1 MSTPPPSEVTTF
13 PSPPSSPGA
22 SFPPLTVT
30 SDNGKNLLAAYK
42 RAANILGIEEKK
54 DKKTYSGEPSTQIAE
69 QEEEKTLL
77 AALEGLKK
85 PLAEALK
92 TQDYQGAMK
101 QLSNLRA
108 PVDAFF
114 DKVKVN
120 VDNAPLRENRLK
132 ILANLREQCDAIAKF
147 SLIEG

>member
-1 MSTPPPSEVTTF
+1 M
-13 PSPPSSPGA
+13 
-22 SFPPLTVT
+22 
-30 SDNGKNLLAAYK
+30 
-42 RAANILGIEEKK
+42 NILGIEEKK
-54 DKKTYSGEPSTQIAE
+54 DKKTYSGQPSATIAE
-69 QEEEKTLL
+69 QLEEKALL
-77 AALEGLKK
+77 TALEGLQK

-101 QLSNLRA
+101 QLSGLRA